1 MKYLVVGVFI
11 LFFVTIIFLPENSN
25 AIGVRKSSNEAT
37 SANDLKHPKYLFLH
51 GNIVTPS
58 LINNDISVP
67 EHLTEFGF
75 YHSGWTI
82 DEIPEVAQ
90 FATFVDVYYNETDI
104 MKAARG
110 HGLKVWVQLAPIFFD
125 GYPTYRKRADYLVR
139 WEIAKKRLEP
149 FSDIIMAFDPL
160 DEPFHRSKLSNQTL
174 KLYLE
179 EIAQLIKES
188 FPKAKRAITFMN
200 KTVRESSFKK
210 IIPKKYNL
218 FAVNY
223 YVGNNFQSQLVEK
236 LMIKTSHLDVN
247 YYLIPRAFK
256 TSNRGFGSI
265 SEAQLINQ
273 AKQAYDFAIAN
284 PKVIAIYPFVW
295 ESIFGKDDYYLGV
308 DNLERV
314 QEEYRKI
321 GHAISNTR

>member
-1 MKYLVVGVFI
+1 MKWMLTVAYL
-11 LFFVTIIFLPENSN
+11 LFTFSHLL
-25 AIGVRKSSNEAT
+25 A
-37 SANDLKHPKYLFLH
+37 
-51 GNIVTPS
+51 TPS
-58 LINNDISVP
+58 AVAMASIKASKKPTTAENLEPPKALLIHGSITSVTYVDPGNTVP
-67 EHLTEFGF
+67 EHLVEFGF
-75 YHSGWTI
+75 FHSGWTI
-82 DEIPEVAQ
+82 DEIAEVSQ
-90 FATFVDVYYNETDI
+90 FTTFVDVYYNEIDI
-104 MKAARG
+104 MRAARS

-125 GYPTYRKRADYLVR
+125 GYPTYRKRADYLER

-160 DEPFHRSKLSNQTL
+160 DEPFHRSKLSNLTL

-179 EIAQLIKES
+179 EIAQLVKES

-200 KTVRESSFKK
+200 ETVRKSKFKK

-223 YVGNNFQSQLVEK
+223 YVGDNFQQQLVEK

-265 SEAQLINQ
+265 SESQLISQ
-273 AKQAYDFAIAN
+273 ARQAYDFARAN
-284 PKVIAIYPFVW
+284 PKIIAIYPFVW
-295 ESIFGKDDYYLGV
+295 ESIFGNGDYYLGV
-308 DNLERV
+308 DNLDRV

-321 GHAISNTR
+321 GHAISKSR

>member
-1 MKYLVVGVFI
+1 MKWMLTVAYL
-11 LFFVTIIFLPENSN
+11 LFMFAPLTATSNKVIAASIKTSKEPTTAENLKSPRALLIHGSITSPIYVDPENN
-25 AIGVRKSSNEAT
+25 
-37 SANDLKHPKYLFLH
+37 
-51 GNIVTPS
+51 
-58 LINNDISVP
+58 VP
-67 EHLTEFGF
+67 EHLVEFGF
-75 YHSGWTI
+75 FHSGWTV
-82 DEIPEVAQ
+82 DEIAEVSQ
-90 FATFVDVYYNETDI
+90 FTTFVDVYYNEIDI
-104 MKAARG
+104 MKVARS
-110 HGLKVWVQLAPIFFD
+110 HGLKIWVQIAPIFFD
-125 GYPTYRKRADYLVR
+125 GYPTYRKRADYLER
-139 WEIAKKRLEP
+139 WELARKRLEP
-149 FSDIIMAFDPL
+149 FSDIIIAFDPL
-160 DEPFHRSKLSNQTL
+160 DEPFHRSKLNNQTL

-179 EIAQLIKES
+179 EIAQLVKES

-200 KTVRESSFKK
+200 ETVRKSNFKK

-223 YVGNNFQSQLVEK
+223 YVGESFQQQLVEK
-236 LMIKTSHLDVN
+236 LMVKTSHLDVK

-265 SEAQLINQ
+265 SESQLISQ

>member
-1 MKYLVVGVFI
+1 MKCLATGVFI
-11 LFFVTIIFLPENSN
+11 SFIITLIFLPEKSN
-25 AIGVRKSSNEAT
+25 AIGILKSSNKAT
-37 SANDLKHPKYLFLH
+37 LAEDLKRPRHVFLH

-58 LINNDISVP
+58 LIHNDIKVP

-75 YHSGWTI
+75 FHSGWTI
-82 DEIPEVAQ
+82 DEISEVSQ
-90 FATFVDVYYNETDI
+90 FTTFVDVYYNEIDI
-104 MKAARG
+104 MKAARN
-110 HGLKVWVQLAPIFFD
+110 HGLKIWVQIAPIFFD
-125 GYPTYRKRADYLVR
+125 GYPTYRKRADYLER
-139 WEIAKKRLEP
+139 WELAKKRLEP
-149 FSDIIMAFDPL
+149 FSDIIIAFDPL
-160 DEPFHRSKLSNQTL
+160 DEPFHRSKLNNQTL

-179 EIAQLIKES
+179 EIAQLVKES

-200 KTVRESSFKK
+200 GTVRKSNFKK

-223 YVGNNFQSQLVEK
+223 YVGESFQQQLVEK
-236 LMIKTSHLDVN
+236 LMVKTSHLDVN

-265 SEAQLINQ
+265 SESKLISQ

>member
-1 MKYLVVGVFI
+1 MKWMLTVAYL
-11 LFFVTIIFLPENSN
+11 LFTFALLIASSNTVATASIKASNKPTTAENLKSPRALLIHGSITSPIYVDPENN
-25 AIGVRKSSNEAT
+25 
-37 SANDLKHPKYLFLH
+37 
-51 GNIVTPS
+51 
-58 LINNDISVP
+58 VP
-67 EHLTEFGF
+67 EHLVEFGF
-75 YHSGWTI
+75 FHSGWTV
-82 DEIPEVAQ
+82 DEIAEVSQ
-90 FATFVDVYYNETDI
+90 FTTFVDVYYNEIDI
-104 MKAARG
+104 MKAARS
-110 HGLKVWVQLAPIFFD
+110 HGLKIWVQIAPIFFD
-125 GYPTYRKRADYLVR
+125 GYPTYRKRADYLER
-139 WEIAKKRLEP
+139 WELARKRLEP
-149 FSDIIMAFDPL
+149 FSDIIIAFDPL
-160 DEPFHRSKLSNQTL
+160 DEPFHRSKLNNQTL

-179 EIAQLIKES
+179 EIAQLVKES

-200 KTVRESSFKK
+200 ETVRKSNFKK

-223 YVGNNFQSQLVEK
+223 YVGESFQQQLVEK
-236 LMIKTSHLDVN
+236 LMVKTSHLDVK

-265 SEAQLINQ
+265 SESQLISQ

>member
-1 MKYLVVGVFI
+1 MKWMLTVAYL
-11 LFFVTIIFLPENSN
+11 LFMFAPLT
-25 AIGVRKSSNEAT
+25 AT
-37 SANDLKHPKYLFLH
+37 SNKVIAASIKTSKEPTTAENLKSPRALLIH
-51 GNIVTPS
+51 GSITSPIYVDS
-58 LINNDISVP
+58 ENNVP
-67 EHLTEFGF
+67 EHLVEFGF
-75 YHSGWTI
+75 FHSGWTV
-82 DEIPEVAQ
+82 DEIAEVSQ
-90 FATFVDVYYNETDI
+90 FTTFVDVYYNEIDI
-104 MKAARG
+104 MKAARS
-110 HGLKVWVQLAPIFFD
+110 HGLKIWVQIAPIFFD
-125 GYPTYRKRADYLVR
+125 GYPTYRKRADYLER
-139 WEIAKKRLEP
+139 WELARKRLEP
-149 FSDIIMAFDPL
+149 FSDIIIAFDPL
-160 DEPFHRSKLSNQTL
+160 DEPFHRSKLNNQTL

-179 EIAQLIKES
+179 EIAQLVKES

-200 KTVRESSFKK
+200 ETVRKSNFKK

-223 YVGNNFQSQLVEK
+223 YVGESFQQQLVEK
-236 LMIKTSHLDVN
+236 LMVKTSHLDVK

-265 SEAQLINQ
+265 SESQLISQ

>member
-1 MKYLVVGVFI
+1 MKWMLTVAYL
-11 LFFVTIIFLPENSN
+11 LFMFAPLTATSNKVIAASIKTSKEPTTAENLKSPRALLIHGSITSPIYVDPENN
-25 AIGVRKSSNEAT
+25 
-37 SANDLKHPKYLFLH
+37 
-51 GNIVTPS
+51 
-58 LINNDISVP
+58 VP
-67 EHLTEFGF
+67 EHLVEFGF
-75 YHSGWTI
+75 FHSGWTV
-82 DEIPEVAQ
+82 DEIAEVSQ
-90 FATFVDVYYNETDI
+90 FTTFVDVYYNEIDI
-104 MKAARG
+104 METARN
-110 HGLKVWVQLAPIFFD
+110 HGLKIWVQIAPIFFD
-125 GYPTYRKRADYLVR
+125 GYPTYRKRADYLER
-139 WEIAKKRLEP
+139 WELARKRLEP
-149 FSDIIMAFDPL
+149 FSDIIIAFDPL
-160 DEPFHRSKLSNQTL
+160 DEPFHRSKLNNQTL

-179 EIAQLIKES
+179 EIAQLVKES

-200 KTVRESSFKK
+200 ETVRKSNFKK

-223 YVGNNFQSQLVEK
+223 YVGESFQQQLVEK
-236 LMIKTSHLDVN
+236 LMVKTSDLNVN

-265 SEAQLINQ
+265 SEAKLINQ